1 MQKTF
6 TFDATNMLSNVVDK
20 DKGKLEN
27 QYNGLGFRVSS
38 TRPEERIEYLCD
50 LSKDYHNLLERTV
63 NGETESFIYDN
74 NVISMSKSGN
84 NFYYIQ
90 DELGSPMYM
99 TGTDGAVVS
108 SYAFDDFGRNIDPF
122 TGNIRNNNSKHAYT
136 KQGNIIQPFAF
147 TGYQEDEVSGLKF
160 AQARF
165 YSTDN
170 GRFVGED
177 QFPGLLTSASTLNKF
192 LYCEN
197 SPIDFVDNNGKW
209 LKLKDF
215 DINDGLGV
223 AAVTVGAVAATVGAI
238 GVGIALT
245 ATAPIS
251 LPVLAC
257 CGAAVG
263 AGIACDASIISDWKK
278 GEHANLRKAAV
289 NAGSGAV
296 IGATVATGVGT
307 VITEGASMVTAC
319 TTLYNNRHVIT
330 ATIGG
335 TISALKG
342 DSFGAGFTSTYIN
355 SYVSGKNGNFIGGAC
370 GTFVYDSV
378 NGYVKHEEVT
388 KEKLLITGAKSLLVG
403 ITQATIG
410 FMRKDF
416 SDVFTGQNANSSIFE
431 KLVWYGIND
440 LNNETLLGEGFSMA
454 IDYIV
459 EKNVVFENGCEG

>member
-1 MQKTF
+1 
-6 TFDATNMLSNVVDK
+6 
-20 DKGKLEN
+20 
-27 QYNGLGFRVSS
+27 
-38 TRPEERIEYLCD
+38 
-50 LSKDYHNLLERTV
+50 
-63 NGETESFIYDN
+63 
-74 NVISMSKSGN
+74 
-84 NFYYIQ
+84 
-90 DELGSPMYM
+90 M
-99 TGTDGAVVS
+99 TGTDGAVIS

-257 CGAAVG
+257 CGAAKGNFLGG
-263 AGIACDASIISDWKK
+263 ATGSTVADAITSIENGESISVKKVLGKATLSGIAQALISGPGDW
-278 GEHANLRKAAV
+278 
-289 NAGSGAV
+289 
-296 IGATVATGVGT
+296 I
-307 VITEGASMVTAC
+307 
-319 TTLYNNRHVIT
+319 
-330 ATIGG
+330 
-335 TISALKG
+335 
-342 DSFGAGFTSTYIN
+342 
-355 SYVSGKNGNFIGGAC
+355 
-370 GTFVYDSV
+370 
-378 NGYVKHEEVT
+378 
-388 KEKLLITGAKSLLVG
+388 
-403 ITQATIG
+403 
-410 FMRKDF
+410 
-416 SDVFTGQNANSSIFE
+416 SDVFNSANPSASE
-431 KLVWYGIND
+431 QLLWYAIHDTKNIGILSEAAGWIIDNIID
-440 LNNETLLGEGFSMA
+440 DKNN
-454 IDYIV
+454 
-459 EKNVVFENGCEG
+459 CEG

>member
-1 MQKTF
+1 
-6 TFDATNMLSNVVDK
+6 
-20 DKGKLEN
+20 
-27 QYNGLGFRVSS
+27 
-38 TRPEERIEYLCD
+38 
-50 LSKDYHNLLERTV
+50 
-63 NGETESFIYDN
+63 
-74 NVISMSKSGN
+74 MSKSGN

-278 GEHANLRKAAV
+278 GEHANLIKAAG
-289 NAGSGAV
+289 NTLAGAMIGGAV
-296 IGATVATGVGT
+296 ASGVGAVVSGGVTTLGTVSTAIMEHKDILTATV
-307 VITEGASMVTAC
+307 
-319 TTLYNNRHVIT
+319 
-330 ATIGG
+330 GG
-335 TISALKG
+335 TISAVKG
-342 DSFGAGFTSTYIN
+342 NSFSSGFFSTYIN
-355 SYVSGKNGNFIGGAC
+355 CKVTSKIGGAK
-370 GTFVYDSV
+370 GNFLGGATGSTVADAITSIENGESISV
-378 NGYVKHEEVT
+378 KKVLGKAT
-388 KEKLLITGAKSLLVG
+388 LSGIAQALISGPG
-403 ITQATIG
+403 DWI
-410 FMRKDF
+410 
-416 SDVFTGQNANSSIFE
+416 SDVFNSANPSASE
-431 KLVWYGIND
+431 QLLWYAIHDTKNIGILSEAAGWIIDNIID
-440 LNNETLLGEGFSMA
+440 DKNN
-454 IDYIV
+454 
-459 EKNVVFENGCEG
+459 CEG

>member
-1 MQKTF
+1 
-6 TFDATNMLSNVVDK
+6 
-20 DKGKLEN
+20 
-27 QYNGLGFRVSS
+27 
-38 TRPEERIEYLCD
+38 
-50 LSKDYHNLLERTV
+50 
-63 NGETESFIYDN
+63 
-74 NVISMSKSGN
+74 
-84 NFYYIQ
+84 
-90 DELGSPMYM
+90 MYM

-122 TGNIRNNNSKHAYT
+122 TGNIRSNNLKHAYT

-160 AQARF
+160 AQARY
-165 YSTDN
+165 YSADN

-278 GEHANLRKAAV
+278 GEHANLIKAAG
-289 NAGSGAV
+289 NTLAGAMIGGAV
-296 IGATVATGVGT
+296 ASGVGA
-307 VITEGASMVTAC
+307 VVSGGV
-319 TTLYNNRHVIT
+319 TTLGTVST
-330 ATIGG
+330 AILEHKDILTSTIGG
-335 TISALKG
+335 TISAIKG
-342 DSFGAGFTSTYIN
+342 DSFSSGFFSTYIN
-355 SYVSGKNGNFIGGAC
+355 CKVTGKFGGFSGNVLGGISGSATGDIINGIEKNEKIDPGKLIPKALLTGVAQGVIG
-370 GTFVYDSV
+370 
-378 NGYVKHEEVT
+378 
-388 KEKLLITGAKSLLVG
+388 
-403 ITQATIG
+403 TIG
-410 FMRKDF
+410 DVYTKAFMSGDP
-416 SDVFTGQNANSSIFE
+416 SASQQ
-431 KLVWYGIND
+431 LVWNLVND
-440 LNNETLLGEGFSMA
+440 QKNLGFLSGAAEMIIDHVVNRLN
-454 IDYIV
+454 
-459 EKNVVFENGCEG
+459 KCEG